1 MAFEETW
8 GAWVRQF
15 FRELF
20 GSRLTDHLETELV
33 KLRND
38 YEGRIHDKNEQIA
51 GLREEKAALQAK
63 ILMYEMTIMPHTSR
77 AGAEIV
83 AYQKPAKPNFSQVT
97 IGPPKTRW
105 EITQEEHNKKI
116 KEELAE
122 EQAAAASKG

>member
-1 MAFEETW
+1 MGGLEKQLLLSKIATYET
-8 GAWVRQF
+8 V
-15 FRELF
+15 
-20 GSRLTDHLETELV
+20 
-33 KLRND
+33 
-38 YEGRIHDKNEQIA
+38 
-51 GLREEKAALQAK
+51 
-63 ILMYEMTIMPHTSR
+63 IMPHTSR

-105 EITQEEHNKKI
+105 EVTQEEHNKKI